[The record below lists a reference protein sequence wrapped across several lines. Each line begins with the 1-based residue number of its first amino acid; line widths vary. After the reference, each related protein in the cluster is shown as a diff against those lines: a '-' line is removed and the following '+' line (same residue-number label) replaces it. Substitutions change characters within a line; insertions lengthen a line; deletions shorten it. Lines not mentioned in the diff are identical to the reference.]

1 LFKSTIDISQYNL
14 NLIFDTIL
22 SKPMRISFAVFMLIS
37 SSYLSDEIMQGVKA
51 ITETDDDF

>member
-1 LFKSTIDISQYNL
+1 
-14 NLIFDTIL
+14 
-22 SKPMRISFAVFMLIS
+22 MRISFAVFMLIS